1 MDWQMDLLKEKQM
14 AKLRRSDFETVKL
27 MDWLKD

>member
-14 AKLRRSDFETVKL
+14 AKLRRSDSGKERQMVR
-27 MDWLKD
+27 LKG